1 MFQRDDEEYVP
12 ELREVVDEFDLL
24 LTHLECHP
32 QKKPFRLFITDDGG
46 SRLFQIDSERGVLV
60 STYQSDGICRYAG
73 MDRNDYFRLCALLG
87 KIQWTVLQLNP
98 LLVEEDF
105 SHVSPSPCVYAPRP
119 FKQDFALTLENPQLC
134 QGCIDFYRCLG
145 AETEIL
151 ALRMLL
157 DEFRSNH
164 H

>member
-1 MFQRDDEEYVP
+1 MFQRDDEEYGP
-12 ELREVVDEFDLL
+12 ELREVADEFDLF

-32 QKKPFRLFITDDGG
+32 QKRPFRLFITDDRDP
-46 SRLFQIDSERGVLV
+46 RLFRIDSDRGVLV
-60 STYQSDGICRYAG
+60 STYESDGICRYAG
-73 MDRNDYFRLCALLG
+73 MGRNDYFRLCALLG

-105 SHVSPSPCVYAPRP
+105 SHVSPSPCLYAPRP
-119 FKQDFALTLENPQLC
+119 FKQDFALALENPQIC
-134 QGCIDFYRCLG
+134 PGCLDFYRCLG

-157 DEFRSNH
+157 DELHSTH
-164 H
+164 P